1 MSYTEYG
8 YRGLEE
14 MKKLSNEIELLKKQI
29 AEETEEKY
37 GLMKRITEL
46 NEEVNELKKKVKHYH
61 NY

>member
-14 MKKLSNEIELLKKQI
+14 VKNLQNEIQLLKKQI
-29 AEETEEKY
+29 AEETKEKY

-46 NEEVNELKKKVKHYH
+46 LEEIEILKESK
-61 NY
+61 

>member
-14 MKKLSNEIELLKKQI
+14 VKKLQNEIELLKKQI
-29 AEETEEKY
+29 AEETKEKY

-46 NEEVNELKKKVKHYH
+46 LQEIDELKSQQAAIVR
-61 NY
+61 

>member
-14 MKKLSNEIELLKKQI
+14 VKKLQDEINLLKKQI
-29 AEETEEKY
+29 AEETKEKY

-46 NEEVNELKKKVKHYH
+46 LKEIDELKSQHGAIVR
-61 NY
+61 